1 MKALMTSLSLVALLG
16 LSGCANMNN
25 TEQRALSGAAIGA
38 GAGAIIG
45 AATGGNAGTGAAIG
59 AAAGGL
65 GGLLYDRHRKSEG
78 EPDY

>member
-16 LSGCANMNN
+16 LSGCANMSN
-25 TEQRALSGAAIGA
+25 TEQRGLSGAALGA
-38 GAGAIIG
+38 GAGALIG
-45 AATGGNAGTGAAIG
+45 AASGSAGTGAAIG

-65 GGLLYDRHRKSEG
+65 GGLLYDRHRKSQG

>member
-1 MKALMTSLSLVALLG
+1 MKGLTVSVAFVAMVG
-16 LSGCANMNN
+16 LSGCSNMSS

-38 GAGAIIG
+38 AGGTAIG
-45 AATGGNAGTGAAIG
+45 AMTGSAGTGAAIG

-65 GGLLYDRHRKSEG
+65 GGYMYDRHRKSQG